1 MKKYLYATISILFF
15 IAGAAGAFTGIK
27 LMASVIILAFA
38 LIYLLIDYEKATYVL
53 ALYLILDYAFRNL
66 IAVPLLAGIWDELL
80 FMAFVLLWVWK
91 WLVHRKQQAYHW
103 TPLDFPLVL
112 FFGIGIFLLFV
123 KSPDMKI
130 AIEGLRA
137 VIQYM
142 FWYFVAVQLLKSSR
156 GAKHILYLLVFIGTM
171 LGLHGVYQFIVG
183 AEMPSTWIDTVEKGI
198 RTRAYSIIGS
208 PNILGS
214 LMVLLIPPCIGFACS
229 EKKKGKK
236 LFFAASA
243 LIMLLCLL
251 VTYSRGAWIGF
262 AAAVLIL
269 ILMIDKRLLL
279 PAVIGGIAVL
289 VLVPS
294 VGGRIAYMLSPQY
307 LQSSL
312 SAGRAIRWL
321 TGLNMVKENP
331 IFGVGLGRF
340 GGAVAMNNNIPGAF
354 YMDNYFL
361 KTAVEMG
368 LVGLTAFCALMYSTL
383 SWCLRALQNMKNKEL
398 LRPCQGALAGMA
410 GVVTHNLV
418 ENVFEVP
425 MMVTYFWLLA
435 AVIIFLGFIYYK
447 ADHYNPDDY
456 EADDHKAD
464 NYKPDDY

>member
-1 MKKYLYATISILFF
+1 MKKYLYTSISILFF

-27 LMASVIILAFA
+27 FMAALIILALFA
-38 LIYLLIDYEKATYVL
+38 LYLLVDYEKATYIL
-53 ALYLILDYAFRNL
+53 ALYSILDYAFRNL
-66 IAVPLLAGIWDELL
+66 IPVQLLASVWDELL
-80 FMAFVLLWVWK
+80 FIGFVLLWVWK

-103 TPLDFPLVL
+103 TPLDFPLIL

-142 FWYFVAVQLLKSSR
+142 FWYFVAVQLLKTPR
-156 GAKHILYLLVFIGTM
+156 GAKHILYLLVFIGAL

-183 AEMPSTWIDTVEKGI
+183 AEMPSTWVDTIEKGI

-214 LMVLLIPPCIGFACS
+214 LMVLLIPLSIGFVYS
-229 EKKKGKK
+229 EQKKGKK
-236 LFFAASA
+236 LAFAAMA
-243 LIMLLCLL
+243 LVMSLCLV

-262 AAAVLIL
+262 AAAILVL
-269 ILMIDKRLLL
+269 ILMIDKRLIF
-279 PAVIGGIAVL
+279 PAAIAAVAVL

-294 VGGRIAYMLSPQY
+294 VGDRIAYMLSPQY

-321 TGLNMVKENP
+321 TGLQMLRENP

-340 GGAVAMNNNIPGAF
+340 GGAVAMNNDIPGAF

-368 LVGLTAFCALMYSTL
+368 LVGLAAFCALMYSTFA
-383 SWCLRALQNMKNKEL
+383 WCFRALRKMKNKEW
-398 LRPCQGALAGMA
+398 LRPSQGALAGMA

-435 AVIIFLGFIYYK
+435 AIIIFLGYIYYK
-447 ADHYNPDDY
+447 
-456 EADDHKAD
+456 ED
-464 NYKPDDY
+464 NDSSLVKE